1 MHRNKMN
8 SKLRFLHSFIVLF
21 LIAAV
26 PAVAQQKLTL
36 EECRT
41 MALEQNKK
49 VKNAQDEVKVAEYT
63 KKAAFTNYLP
73 KVSLNGGY
81 MRTNKD
87 IKPLKDDLFL
97 PIVPYNTIDFNTGKF
112 NSDAL
117 KDPQTALNTIVLNP
131 ETGQPMTDTNG
142 NPVFKNY
149 AMLPAD
155 QLKFDNNNFY
165 YARLSINQPL
175 FTGLKITESNKM
187 AQYAENISRE
197 QVVSTQAEV
206 LIQTDEAYWRVVSLQ
221 EKVKL
226 SYAYRELLNQLVSDL
241 ENMYTEGI
249 ITKNDLLKAQVKQN
263 EANLQVLKAEN
274 GMELSKM
281 ALAQI
286 IGLNFESVDVVD
298 NVIETAAIS
307 TADLSTH
314 YSPDNRAEVNM
325 LKEKINIMQAKKNIE
340 RSKFMP
346 TILLTGGYGFVNP
359 NIYNGLRNEFG
370 GDWSVGVLVSM
381 PIFTWGERKHNMNIA
396 NLKKQQAEY
405 ELEETREL
413 IDLQIHQN
421 RFKHIESL
429 KKVEMTKLSK
439 DQAAENMRI
448 AEDNLAEGRT
458 RLSELLE
465 AQVQWSDAYSEYID
479 AMIEVKTTQSE
490 LEKSTGQIY
499 DQLKINK

>member
-1 MHRNKMN
+1 MHRKKMN
-8 SKLRFLHSFIVLF
+8 STQKFLHSFIAIF
-21 LIAAV
+21 LLVAV

-49 VKNAQDEVKVAEYT
+49 VKIAQEDVKAATYT
-63 KKAAFTNYLP
+63 KKAAGTHYLP
-73 KVSLNGGY
+73 KLSLSGGY
-81 MRTNKD
+81 LRTNKD
-87 IKPLKDDLFL
+87 IKPLNDDLFL
-97 PIVPYNTIDFNTGKF
+97 PIVPYNTIDPTTGKF

-117 KDPQTALNTIVLNP
+117 QDPQTALNTIVMNP
-131 ETGQPMTDTNG
+131 ETGQPVLDASG

-155 QLKFDNNNFY
+155 QLKFDNNNYY
-165 YARLSINQPL
+165 YARLSVNQPL

-197 QVVSTQAEV
+197 QVVLTQAEV
-206 LIQTDEAYWRVVSLQ
+206 LTQTDEAYWRVVSLQ

-226 SYAYRELLNQLVSDL
+226 AHSYRDLLNRLVTDL
-241 ENMYTEGI
+241 ENMYSEGI

-263 EANLQVLKAEN
+263 DANLQVLKAEN
-274 GMELSKM
+274 GLELSKM

-286 IGLNFESVDVVD
+286 IGLNYESVDITE
-298 NVIETAAIS
+298 NIIEAAAIS
-307 TADLSTH
+307 TVDLSTR
-314 YSPDNRAEVNM
+314 YSADNRAEVNM
-325 LKEKINIMQAKKNIE
+325 LKEKVNIMQANKNIE

-346 TILLTGGYGFVNP
+346 TILLTGGYGFMNP
-359 NIYNGLRNEFG
+359 NPYNGLRNEFG
-370 GDWSVGVLVSM
+370 GDWSVGVVVSM
-381 PIFTWGERKHNMNIA
+381 PVFTWGERKHNMNIA
-396 NLKKQQAEY
+396 SVKKHQAQY
-405 ELEETREL
+405 ELEEAREL

-439 DQAAENMRI
+439 DQAEENMRV

-479 AMIEVKTTQSE
+479 AMVEVKTTQSE

-499 DQLKINK
+499 EQLKN